1 MASSEHTA
9 PAKGCMRPD
18 CPVSSHL
25 TVTKKVLLPQAFF
38 GSEGWAPHQDH
49 GQEMAEM
56 IRAHSLYSQ
65 GCSAVI

>member
-18 CPVSSHL
+18 CPMSSHL
-25 TVTKKVLLPQAFF
+25 TVTKQVSLPQAFL
-38 GSEGWAPHQDH
+38 GSEGWAPRQGH

-56 IRAHSLYSQ
+56 TQAHSLYSQ
-65 GCSAVI
+65 GYSAVI